1 MNQFILL
8 LNGFSVG
15 LAAVY
20 LLVLLT
26 RFFPQLESALGIV
39 GLLIGAT
46 GIFLITSKSAHL
58 KLWGLL
64 CLSTMA
70 IALCVGFYDSASR

>member
-1 MNQFILL
+1 MNKLLLL
-8 LNGFSVG
+8 LNGFATS

-20 LLVLLT
+20 LFALLV

-39 GLLIGAT
+39 GLIICAVGV
-46 GIFLITSKSAHL
+46 FLITSKSAHL

-70 IALCVGFYDSASR
+70 IALCVGFYDSVSR